1 MTQPEVWR
9 IGGDIVALELGGPWP
24 ALSSGSDEGLFSFLF
39 YFSGCI
45 CVKGLVDSS
54 MCAISIIISAA
65 DDVIETLLSVSDD
78 SLHVSLFGVLLLL
91 VFSLASSLE
100 KSDRFRSLARIVLW
114 LEISVIVSPGW
125 DVSMASVDLTTMSL
139 LLSNTW
145 RLGSGTGVVG
155 GPTL

>member
-1 MTQPEVWR
+1 METPASE
-9 IGGDIVALELGGPWP
+9 GGA
-24 ALSSGSDEGLFSFLF
+24 
-39 YFSGCI
+39 
-45 CVKGLVDSS
+45 
-54 MCAISIIISAA
+54 
-65 DDVIETLLSVSDD
+65 LLSVSDD

-114 LEISVIVSPGW
+114 LEISVTVSPGW

-139 LLSNTW
+139 LLSNTR
-145 RLGSGTGVVG
+145 RLGSGTGLVG

>member
-1 MTQPEVWR
+1 MVWPTSSTGS
-9 IGGDIVALELGGPWP
+9 GGE
-24 ALSSGSDEGLFSFLF
+24 SFSFLF
-39 YFSGCI
+39 DFSGCF

-65 DDVIETLLSVSDD
+65 DDVIEALLSVSDD

-114 LEISVIVSPGW
+114 LEISVTVSPGW

-139 LLSNTW
+139 LLSNTR
-145 RLGSGTGVVG
+145 RLGSGTGLVG
-155 GPTL
+155 GPTLRA